1 MNLTTKQLNILKN
14 FFSNK
19 TILVTGGT
27 GSFGKICVKE
37 ILQNFNIKKIIIFSR
52 DEQKQF
58 EMQNSLIYK
67 KYDKKLR
74 FFIGDIRDFERFSY
88 ACGDVDIII
97 HAAALKHVSIAEYNP
112 MEFVATNING
122 SYNVIKAAI
131 ANNVNKTILLS
142 TDKAV
147 SPVNLYGATK
157 LAAEKLFIA
166 ANNTVGNKKNYFSSV
181 RYGNVIASRG
191 SIIEKFLS
199 QEKRKDPT
207 FTITDKSM
215 SRFWIS
221 LEEAVAFV
229 WMSILRMQGGEIFIP
244 KITTMRILD
253 LSKAINKNAKIKYI
267 GVRPG
272 EKIKETLISLDEC
285 VYAIDFDTY
294 YLIAPQIR
302 FNKKVNYFKNAISE
316 KGKKLNKIF
325 EYNSEDT
332 KNRLKVSDL
341 ENIIKQ
347 LKFTE
352 II

>member
-1 MNLTTKQLNILKN
+1 MNLNNKQLNILKKYFN
-14 FFSNK
+14 NK

-27 GSFGKICVKE
+27 GSFGKICIKE
-37 ILQNFNIKKIIIFSR
+37 ILQNFNIKKVIIFSR

-58 EMQNSLIYK
+58 EMQNSIIYK
-67 KYDKKLR
+67 KYDSKLR
-74 FFIGDIRDFERFSY
+74 FFIGDIRDFERLSY
-88 ACGDVDIII
+88 ACNDVDIII

-122 SYNVIKAAI
+122 SHNVIKASI
-131 ANNVNKTILLS
+131 VNNVNKTILLS

-157 LAAEKLFIA
+157 LSAEKLFIA
-166 ANNTVGNKKNYFSSV
+166 ANNTVGNKKCYFSSV

-191 SIIEKFLS
+191 SVIEKFLNL
-199 QEKRKDPT
+199 EKTKDPT

-244 KITTMRILD
+244 KIPTMRILD

-267 GVRPG
+267 GIRPG
-272 EKIKETLISLDEC
+272 EKIKEILISLDEC
-285 VYAIDFDTY
+285 VSAIDFDTY
-294 YLIAPQIR
+294 YTIVPQIR
-302 FNKKVNYFKNAISE
+302 FNKKVNYFKNAINE
-316 KGKKLNKIF
+316 KGKKINKIF
-325 EYNSEDT
+325 EYNSEDL
-332 KNRLKVSDL
+332 KNRLEVSDL
-341 ENIIKQ
+341 ENIIK
-347 LKFTE
+347 K
-352 II
+352 IKIY